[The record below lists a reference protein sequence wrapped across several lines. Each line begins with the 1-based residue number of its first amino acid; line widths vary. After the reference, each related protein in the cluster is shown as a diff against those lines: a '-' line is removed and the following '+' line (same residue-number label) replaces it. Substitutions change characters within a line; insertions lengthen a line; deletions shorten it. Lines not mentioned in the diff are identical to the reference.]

1 MTVRAE
7 AGRAPGRSQ
16 AGPRPLGGPA
26 DVPVGRGAPLAGE
39 FSRGWRIVLLALAGA
54 ATTASVT
61 MLYGFGTLVL
71 PLQKAFGWGRGDL
84 QMAISFLS
92 GGVVVASQLAG
103 WCNQRWGMRRV
114 TILSLGALGLALF
127 AVTSVHGSI
136 GWFYLAFF
144 LAPIAG
150 AGVTFVTWTQLVSQW
165 FDRRRG
171 LALALVLCGS
181 GLSAA
186 ILPPLL
192 SWAIERW
199 DWRAGFIVLGGL
211 PIGLTLPL
219 AWAWFR
225 ATPAVASAAPPSVT
239 AARSDARFD
248 AGSTLKATL
257 RSRKFWTLNL
267 ALTLVVSAI
276 VGMVTNTVPLLRDIG
291 LTATQAGSVFGAF
304 GIALIA
310 GRVVV
315 GYLIDRLWAPG
326 VAAVALAL
334 PAVGCAMLWSADASW
349 SVAWLVAAVCLVG
362 VGTGAEFDLSA
373 YLVSRYFGLEHYGRL
388 FGIHLGLITAG
399 SMLAPLMYAAMYKA
413 SGGYAPMLAYSV
425 ACCVVGPLLLLTLGP
440 MPPRR
445 DAA

>member
-1 MTVRAE
+1 MSAAAASGTAL
-7 AGRAPGRSQ
+7 AAAST
-16 AGPRPLGGPA
+16 
-26 DVPVGRGAPLAGE
+26 PVGGE
-39 FSRGWRIVLLALAGA
+39 FARGWRIVLLALAGA

-71 PLQKAFGWGRGDL
+71 PLQQAFGWSRPDL
-84 QMAISFLS
+84 QLAISCLS

-103 WCNQRWGMRRV
+103 TLNQRWGMRRV
-114 TILSLGALGLALF
+114 TLWSLLALGIALF
-127 AVTSVHGSI
+127 AVTGVHGSV
-136 GWFYLAFF
+136 GWLYLAFF

-150 AGVTFVTWTQLVSQW
+150 AGVTFVTWTQLVSLW

-186 ILPPLL
+186 ILPPLM

-211 PIGLTLPL
+211 PIVLTWPL
-219 AWAWFR
+219 ALAWFR
-225 ATPAVASAAPPSVT
+225 ATPAVATVT
-239 AARSDARFD
+239 AAAPAARRD
-248 AGSTLKATL
+248 DVIVGSAADLKTTL

-291 LTATQAGSVFGAF
+291 LSATQAGSVFGAF

-315 GYLIDRLWAPG
+315 GYLVDRVWAPG

-334 PAVGCAMLWSADASW
+334 PALGCAMLWSADASW
-349 SVAWLVAAVCLVG
+349 PVAALVLAVCLVG

-413 SGGYAPMLAYSV
+413 SGNYAPMLAYSV
-425 ACCVVGPLLLLTLGP
+425 ACCVIGPLLLLTLGR
-440 MPPRR
+440 MPALRSAG
-445 DAA
+445 D

>member
-1 MTVRAE
+1 MSAAAASGTAL
-7 AGRAPGRSQ
+7 AAAST
-16 AGPRPLGGPA
+16 
-26 DVPVGRGAPLAGE
+26 PVGGE
-39 FSRGWRIVLLALAGA
+39 FARGWRIVLLALAGA

-71 PLQKAFGWGRGDL
+71 PLQQAFGWSRPDL
-84 QMAISFLS
+84 QLAISFLS

-103 WCNQRWGMRRV
+103 TLNQRFGMRRV
-114 TILSLGALGLALF
+114 TLWSLLALGVALF
-127 AVTSVHGSI
+127 GVSGVQGSI
-136 GWFYLAFF
+136 GWLYLAFF

-150 AGVTFVTWTQLVSQW
+150 AGVTFVTWTQLVSLW
-165 FDRRRG
+165 LDRRRG

-186 ILPPLL
+186 ILPPLM

-211 PIGLTLPL
+211 PIVLTWPL
-219 AWAWFR
+219 ALAWFR
-225 ATPAVASAAPPSVT
+225 ATPPTPAQTEPTIGRPELVEGPSSAASPSIGSART
-239 AARSDARFD
+239 ELAAI
-248 AGSTLKATL
+248 L

-291 LTATQAGSVFGAF
+291 LSATQAGSVFGAF
-304 GIALIA
+304 GFALIA

-315 GYLIDRLWAPG
+315 GYLVDRVWAPG

-334 PAVGCAMLWSADASW
+334 PALGCAMLWSADASW
-349 SVAWLVAAVCLVG
+349 PVAALVIAVCLVG

-413 SGGYAPMLAYSV
+413 SGNYAPMLVYSA
-425 ACCVVGPLLLLTLGP
+425 ACCVIGPLLLLTLGR
-440 MPPRR
+440 MPALRSAG
-445 DAA
+445 D